1 MSDAVVLPD
10 LATLRRRWSTLA
22 VAFQSRGVE
31 GVWMSTPTTDSYVDP
46 AGSRMD
52 LLEVAPSYAV
62 LTAFDRELTD
72 PAPGHPLDFFVDAPL
87 WVPRAPLVPSWPVG
101 DVVWFE
107 DGRWHRS
114 AAVRDVPR
122 AVEVLA
128 TPLLD
133 DESLAEELSTLP
145 GLPSTGAAPAPLPPP
160 VGQTPRSTVPPPA

>member
-10 LATLRRRWSTLA
+10 LATLRRRWRTLA
-22 VAFQSRGVE
+22 EGFQSRGVD
-31 GVWMSTPTTDSYVDP
+31 GVWMSSATTDSYVDP

-52 LLEVAPSYAV
+52 LVEYSPVLAV

-72 PAPGHPLDFFVDAPL
+72 PAPQHPLDFFVDAPL
-87 WVPRAPLVPSWPVG
+87 WVPRSPLVPSWPLG

-107 DGRWHRS
+107 QGRWQRS

-133 DESLAEELSTLP
+133 DESVADELRTLP
-145 GLPSTGAAPAPLPPP
+145 GAPSPATPLPPP
-160 VGQTPRSTVPPPA
+160 PSGATPRSTVPPPS